1 MARPSCSQCIRAGR
15 TCKGYRDPSD
25 FMFRDESRGLM
36 EKAARRQSASTGAP
50 SSQPKGSAASASVAR
65 PENRRR
71 IAPTSSVPA
80 GLQPSADD
88 QATTFF
94 FQNYIPDKDQFPTGS
109 FQYLADVYSCEKVG
123 QEVSDGVASLGMAG
137 LSSFWRSP
145 NIMVNANIKY
155 TSALRLLSSKMRD
168 MNEAKADQTFIA
180 VMLLGLFEVRASDLS
195 KESPY

>member
-1 MARPSCSQCIRAGR
+1 
-15 TCKGYRDPSD
+15 
-25 FMFRDESRGLM
+25 M
-36 EKAARRQSASTGAP
+36 EKAARRQSASKGSP
-50 SSQPKGSAASASVAR
+50 SMSSQPEGSAASGSVAR

-71 IAPTSSVPA
+71 IAPISSVPA

-88 QATTFF
+88 QATSFF

-109 FQYLADVYSCEKVG
+109 FQYLADIYSGEKVG
-123 QEVSDGVASLGMAG
+123 QEVADGVASLGMAG
-137 LSSFWRSP
+137 LSNFWRSP

-180 VMLLGLFEVRASDLS
+180 VMLLGLFEVRAFDFFKRSF
-195 KESPY
+195 PTN